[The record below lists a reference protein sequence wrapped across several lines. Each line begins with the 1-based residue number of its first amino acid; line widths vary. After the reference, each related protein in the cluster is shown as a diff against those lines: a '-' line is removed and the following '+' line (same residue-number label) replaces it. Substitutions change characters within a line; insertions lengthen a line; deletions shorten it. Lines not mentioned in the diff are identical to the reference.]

1 MFWTIIVSCLNLLIY
16 RFKALWIQLIH
27 SKQCKTTT
35 TYWTTHTIVRSAN
48 RTLDKL
54 NISLNYVNV
63 MNIVAD
69 VMRST
74 MHMVPLQAPT
84 GQLEVILLQDIS
96 DFCICASVH
105 YMRTYTSCQCCLTEL
120 KRSEVWLQ
128 WYITLGQVM
137 QEVPIGS
144 FTFDV
149 LNHLW
154 GLSAENNCSTSVLPW
169 TCMDWPQTSI

>member
-1 MFWTIIVSCLNLLIY
+1 MSYMLSCFLQQVL
-16 RFKALWIQLIH
+16 FF
-27 SKQCKTTT
+27 
-35 TYWTTHTIVRSAN
+35 AN
-48 RTLDKL
+48 
-54 NISLNYVNV
+54 VNV

-84 GQLEVILLQDIS
+84 GQLEVIPLQEIS

-105 YMRTYTSCQCCLTEL
+105 FMRTYTSYQCCLTEL

-128 WYITLGQVM
+128 WHHTWASHARSSNWKFY
-137 QEVPIGS
+137 
-144 FTFDV
+144 FKFDV

-154 GLSAENNCSTSVLPW
+154 GFSAENNCSTSVLPW